1 MKTHFLALLVGVTAL
16 VLSATNTQAQANC
29 AEREQVLDRLS
40 SRYGESRQSVGVAAN
55 QSLVEVFANSGTGSW
70 SITVTMPNGTT
81 CLVASGT
88 SYEGLA
94 LVQPSAMGQ
103 TL

>member
-16 VLSATNTQAQANC
+16 VLSTTSTQAQANC
-29 AEREQVLDRLS
+29 AERDQVLERLS
-40 SRYGESRQSVGVAAN
+40 ARYGESRQSVGVAAN